1 MFSKGDK
8 ISYPM
13 HGAGFIEAIEER
25 DFLAEKKRFY
35 VLRFSDG
42 DIKVHVPVENA
53 EKAGLRNIIT
63 TDECHHV
70 IESFKTSDD
79 VEESTNWN
87 RRNRENLEKMKS
99 GNVYEIASV
108 IKSLLK
114 RETQKNLSSSEKKM
128 LGTSMQILVSEL
140 ALASNKKDEEVRKI
154 ITQVL

>member
-1 MFSKGDK
+1 
-8 ISYPM
+8 M
-13 HGAGFIEAIEER
+13 HGAGYIEAIEER
-25 DFLAEKKRFY
+25 DFLDEKKRFY

-53 EKAGLRNIIT
+53 ERAGLRNIIT
-63 TDECHHV
+63 TDECRHV
-70 IESFKTSDD
+70 FESFKTFED

-99 GNVYEIASV
+99 GNVYEIAAV

-114 RETQKNLSSSEKKM
+114 RENQKNLSSSEKKM

-140 ALASNKKDEEVRKI
+140 ALASNRKDEEVRKI
-154 ITQVL
+154 ITQAL